1 MMLEVD
7 QMTWRKRMSNFK
19 ITYYDEIEAT
29 NLEQAIEFLLQ
40 HLQHDVDNKDVE
52 AWTIEEIKE

>member
-1 MMLEVD
+1 MA
-7 QMTWRKRMSNFK
+7 NFK

-29 NLEQAIEFLLQ
+29 DLKQATEFLLQ

-52 AWTIEEIKE
+52 AFNIKKIKR